1 MTVNQNIYG
10 WVVIGSEPN
19 LRQFAFQRVAKCS
32 AKVARFL
39 PVPSSCTSISES
51 LMRGAQSKSSS
62 ALGVSRIPGSGET
75 GFGVFAGPA
84 GHPFCIVSGRH
95 STG

>member
-51 LMRGAQSKSSS
+51 LMRGAAEQEL
-62 ALGVSRIPGSGET
+62 LGPRCLAHTRLWGDGLRSLP
-75 GFGVFAGPA
+75 GPA